1 MANIDKNIDN
11 NEIGEENNKSSI
23 KNVKEKV
30 KKLSWWAKLFL
41 FCFFSFIFLVVSLL
55 IAINIPSVKDKLAKE
70 AIGFLNKEFKT
81 TFSAENVE
89 INFLGDV
96 VINGVSAK
104 DHHDFEFLKAK
115 KLTAHSDWF
124 AIAFN
129 SRDLKFQKISL
140 EEPDLKVITYKG
152 EEQDNF
158 TKYIEK
164 FDTPKDPTKPPAK
177 FTSRI
182 EIINGKVSIVNK
194 NLGEDGNWLK
204 AEKFNA
210 YVSDLKTNGPN
221 VTLKLN
227 KFSFIAERWGKK
239 HKLEALSGDVTV
251 TNEKLELKDLIFHTD
266 HSLLQGDLV
275 FNLDKKTGWKD
286 FNNKVAWDMN
296 LKRGSYLHGYD
307 ISYFVKNW
315 DNYQKYQLFGKMD
328 GTLND
333 FVLKNFLIKVKD
345 NEIQTSEIRLAKL
358 MEGNFNI
365 KSNQISAAFT
375 YKGLRESLP
384 TFIAK
389 KMGGVADDFGRIK
402 YNGFADLNKDRVAAK
417 GNLITGIGQAQI
429 ENFVLRN
436 YSSKMPEY
444 SGNLTLKDLNTTILT
459 KNKQVGLVSGK
470 FNVQGKGF
478 DINTLSLN
486 TKPQISKIE
495 LMGKTL
501 NNISL
506 DGELAQKQFKGIIS
520 INDTQA
526 RGVVDGK
533 IDFSK
538 PRLSADVDAKIDHLN
553 LAYFGASGSG
563 TNTFFRGDV
572 KGKVSMTSL
581 KDLDLDASLHNV
593 VLGGN
598 KSISIPNGAVKVAME
613 GGNRVIEVDMPDAVK
628 GKISGK
634 FNLEDIG
641 GMFQEGANRLLAG
654 NKVKKYYK
662 GQSFTM
668 DIDVHQKLIDYFEPN
683 ISIADGAKITGSF
696 DGNTDHLKLNLDAP
710 SFKYVM
716 EKEVEISEAERL
728 LAKVNP
734 DYEVREGVERDSIM
748 ARNIALRIDTSN
760 PDDYWS
766 ANVERT
772 EYQGSVLKDINI
784 KAQNKDNKKLNVLA
798 SLNVGTLE
806 KEKKNQWT
814 PYAADIE
821 QSMSANGDYVVKFS
835 PTELKLSNFIWMVDT
850 SPELDH
856 SIVYRK
862 KTKDFQIKNLR
873 LYSDDS
879 EILVNGIFKNG
890 KDFDL
895 SGDVKNMDISK
906 ILAVVHQDSKID
918 LKGIANGSLKVKMNQ
933 RALAPLIDLKIE
945 NISLS
950 DNYLGNLIIN
960 AEASEYEN
968 VYNVKANIES
978 GEWFGNDKLAI
989 EGTIDNNMKS
999 PKLDLV
1005 AKLDDFDLGFVQ
1017 AFVQDIFSNFKGK
1030 ATGELKID
1038 GTPKDLNYG
1047 GDIAMKGFALKL
1059 KFSGVD
1065 YTFDDTVVTVS
1076 NGNLLFNL
1084 VGVKDHRTN
1093 SKGMISIGR
1102 LSLSDLSNIGADLLI
1117 RADDLML
1124 LNTEQK
1130 DFDTFWGM
1138 IFAKGDIFV
1147 GFENQTLKIDATA
1160 DVLKNSIFTL
1170 NSASASSGDEF
1181 KMLRFLKE
1189 NKEGNVVVAEKKRTG
1204 LAMDINL
1211 NISADKNS
1219 TVNVLVGDE
1228 VGDISVQGNTQN
1240 MKFSMDKTG
1249 NMRMFGGY
1257 SVESGTY
1264 ISKAILEKKF
1274 DIKKGSNLHW
1284 SGDVM
1289 NPDLNITASYDAI
1302 VSNMGEYLNTGSLP
1316 PVNVELQTRITNRL
1330 TAPNI
1335 RPVIQAPEVS
1345 SQVREVL
1352 NTKLATEEERVLQ
1365 FASILALGNFNV
1377 SNTNASSA
1385 IASGVN
1391 VFFQQL
1397 SSAFNSISS
1406 DLQVDLDYIKG
1417 SESLNTSDRASAK
1430 VSYTVSPRLTIK
1442 AGTGVPLSG
1451 STRMQNNY
1459 LSGEGI
1465 IEYDMSKNNNGSLIG
1480 RVYSKPSNVG
1490 LVLGSSAGANQ
1501 TYGGGIVLSYGFN
1514 SFLPKKKLKKETQE
1528 TKKDSI
1534 KQDTMK
1540 SN

>member
-11 NEIGEENNKSSI
+11 NETEEKKEKTSI

-55 IAINIPSVKDKLAKE
+55 IAINIPSVKDRLAKE
-70 AIGFLNKEFKT
+70 AIGFLNSEFKT

-89 INFLGDV
+89 VNFFGDV
-96 VINGVSAK
+96 VINGVTAK
-104 DHHDFEFLKAK
+104 DHHDFEFLKVK
-115 KLTAHSDWF
+115 KLTAHSDWLM
-124 AIAFN
+124 IAFN
-129 SRDLKFQKISL
+129 SRDLKFQKLSL
-140 EEPDLKVITYKG
+140 EEADLKVITYKG

-164 FDTPKDPTKPPAK
+164 FDTPKDPTKPPTK

-182 EIINGKVSIVNK
+182 EIINSKVSVVNR
-194 NLGEDGNWLK
+194 NQGEDGNWLK

-210 YVSDLKTNGPN
+210 YVSDIKTNGPN
-221 VTLKLN
+221 VNLKLN
-227 KFSFIAERWGKK
+227 KFSFITERWGKK
-239 HKLEALSGDVTV
+239 HKVEALSGDVAV
-251 TNEKLELKDLIFHTD
+251 TNQKLELKDLIFHTD
-266 HSLLQGDLV
+266 HSLLQGDLT

-286 FNNKVAWDMN
+286 FNNKVVWDMN
-296 LKRGSYLHGYD
+296 LKRGSYLDGYD

-345 NEIQTSEIRLAKL
+345 NEIQTSEIRMAKL
-358 MEGNFNI
+358 MDGNFNI
-365 KSNQISAAFT
+365 KSNKISASIT
-375 YKGLRESLP
+375 YKGLKASLP
-384 TFIAK
+384 TFIVK
-389 KMGGVADDFGRIK
+389 KMGGVADDFGRMK
-402 YNGFADLNKDRVAAK
+402 YNGFADINKDRVAVK
-417 GNLITGIGQAQI
+417 GDLITGIGQAQVN
-429 ENFVLRN
+429 NFVLRN

-444 SGNLTLKDLNTTILT
+444 SGNLVVKDLNTTILT
-459 KNKQVGLVSGK
+459 KNKQVGLISGN

-486 TKPQISKIE
+486 TKSHISKIE

-501 NNISL
+501 NNVSL
-506 DGELAQKQFKGIIS
+506 DGELTQKQFKGIIS
-520 INDTQA
+520 INDAQA
-526 RGVVDGK
+526 RGLVNGK

-538 PRLSADVDAKIDHLN
+538 PRLFADVDAQIDYLN
-553 LAYFGASGSG
+553 LDYFGVGSAG
-563 TNTFFRGDV
+563 TKSFKGDV
-572 KGKVSMTSL
+572 KGKVSMTNL
-581 KDLDLDASLHNV
+581 NDLDLDASLHNV
-593 VLGGN
+593 VLSGN
-598 KSISIPNGAVKVAME
+598 KSISIPNGAVKVAVE
-613 GGNRVIEVDMPDAVK
+613 DGNRVIDVDMPDAIK

-668 DIDVHQKLIDYFEPN
+668 DIDVHQKLIDYFEPK

-696 DGNTDHLKLNLDAP
+696 DGNTDHLKLNMDAP

-728 LAKVNP
+728 LAKANP

-748 ARNIALRIDTSN
+748 ARNVALRIDTAN
-760 PDDYWS
+760 PEDYWS

-772 EYQGSVLKDINI
+772 EYQGSVLKDISI
-784 KAQNKDNKKLNVLA
+784 KAQNKDNKKLNILA
-798 SLNVGTLE
+798 SLKVGTLE

-821 QSMSANGDYVVKFS
+821 QTMSENGDYVVKFS

-856 SIVYRK
+856 SIIYRK
-862 KTKDFQIKNLR
+862 KTQDFQIKNLR

-906 ILAVVHQDSKID
+906 VLAVIHQDSKID
-918 LKGIANGSLKVKMNQ
+918 LKGVANGSLKVKMNQ
-933 RALAPLIDLKIE
+933 TALVPLIDLKVE
-945 NISLS
+945 DISVS
-950 DNYLGNLIIN
+950 DNHLGNLTIN
-960 AEASEYEN
+960 AEASEFVN

-978 GEWFGNDKLAI
+978 GEWLGKDKLVLD
-989 EGTIDNNMKS
+989 GTIDNNMRS
-999 PKLDLV
+999 PKLDLI
-1005 AKLDDFDLGFVQ
+1005 AKLDEFDLAFVQ
-1017 AFVQDIFSNFKGK
+1017 AFVKDIFSNFKGK
-1030 ATGELKID
+1030 ASGDVKID
-1038 GTPKDLNYG
+1038 GTLKDLNYG
-1047 GDIAMKGFALKL
+1047 GDITVKGFALKL
-1059 KFSGVD
+1059 NFSGVD
-1065 YTFDDTVVTVS
+1065 YTFDDTVVTLS

-1130 DFDTFWGM
+1130 DFDVFWGM
-1138 IFAKGDIFV
+1138 IYAKGDIFV

-1204 LAMDINL
+1204 LAMDIKL
-1211 NISADKNS
+1211 DITADKTS

-1240 MKFSMDKTG
+1240 MRFRMDKTG
-1249 NMRMFGGY
+1249 NMRMSGSY

-1289 NPDLNITASYDAI
+1289 DPELNITASYDAI

-1316 PVNVELQTRITNRL
+1316 PVNVELQTRITNKL

-1335 RPVIQAPEVS
+1335 QPVIQAPEVS

-1397 SSAFNSISS
+1397 SSAFNSISN
-1406 DLQVDLDYIKG
+1406 DLKVDLDYIKG

-1430 VSYTVSPRLTIK
+1430 VSYTISPRLTIK

-1451 STRMQNNY
+1451 SARTQNNY

-1465 IEYDMSKNNNGSLIG
+1465 IEYDMSKDNNGSLIG

-1501 TYGGGIVLSYGFN
+1501 TYGGGIVFSYGFN
-1514 SFLPKKKLKKETQE
+1514 RILPKRKSKKDVQE

>member
-70 AIGFLNKEFKT
+70 AINMLNSEFKT

-177 FTSRI
+177 FTTRI

-204 AEKFNA
+204 AENFNA

-227 KFSFIAERWGKK
+227 KFSFITERWGKK

-286 FNNKVAWDMN
+286 FNNKVVWDMN

-429 ENFVLRN
+429 DNFVLRN

-459 KNKQVGLVSGK
+459 KNRQVGLVSGK

-486 TKPQISKIE
+486 TKSQISKIE

-506 DGELAQKQFKGIIS
+506 DGELAQKQFKGIIN

-526 RGVVDGK
+526 RGVVNGK

-563 TNTFFRGDV
+563 TNTFRGDV
-572 KGKVSMTSL
+572 KGKVSMTNIN
-581 KDLDLDASLHNV
+581 DLDLDATINNV

-598 KSISIPNGAVKVAME
+598 KPVSIPNGAVKVAME

-628 GKISGK
+628 GRILGK
-634 FNLEDIG
+634 FNLSNLG
-641 GMFQEGANRLLAG
+641 GIFQELSNRLLVG

-662 GQSFTM
+662 NEDFTM
-668 DIDVHQKLIDYFEPN
+668 DVEVHQKLVDYFLPN
-683 ISIADGAKITGSF
+683 AYIPQGARITGQF
-696 DGNTDHLKLNLDAP
+696 NGNSNELVLNVDAP

-716 EKEVEISEAERL
+716 EKEEEVSRVDKL
-728 LAKVNP
+728 LAQTNP
-734 DYEVREGVERDSIM
+734 EYVVRQGVKKDSVLVKNAKI
-748 ARNIALRIDTSN
+748 NINTADFQKYWAL
-760 PDDYWS
+760 
-766 ANVERT
+766 NVGRV
-772 EYQGSVLKDINI
+772 EYQKSLLKDINI
-784 KAQNKDNKKLNVLA
+784 TAQNEDNKKLNISANLH
-798 SLNVGTLE
+798 VGTLE
-806 KEKKNQWT
+806 KEEKNQMT
-814 PYAADIE
+814 PYAANIE
-821 QSMSANGDYVVKFS
+821 QFINEQGDYVVKFD
-835 PTELKLSNFIWMVDT
+835 PTNLKISNYLWMVDT

-862 KTKDFQIKNLR
+862 KNQDFQIKNLR
-873 LYSDDS
+873 LYSDES
-879 EILVNGIFKNG
+879 EILVNGIFKNA
-890 KDFDL
+890 KDFDI
-895 SGDVKNMDISK
+895 SAEVKQMA
-906 ILAVVHQDSKID
+906 LAKVWKTIHQDSNID
-918 LKGIANGSLKVKMNQ
+918 IQGIANGSIKINMNQ
-933 RALAPLIDLKIE
+933 HRLEPLIDIKVDNISVNDSRIGNLVVSAESSDTE
-945 NISLS
+945 NIYDVKAKISSGGFFDS
-950 DNYLGNLIIN
+950 DNLVL
-960 AEASEYEN
+960 
-968 VYNVKANIES
+968 
-978 GEWFGNDKLAI
+978 
-989 EGTIDNNMKS
+989 EGKIDNNTAS
-999 PKLDLV
+999 PTLDLS
-1005 AKLDDFDLGFVQ
+1005 ASLKDLNIAFVQ
-1017 AFVQDIFSNFKGK
+1017 AFVKDIFSNFRGT
-1030 ATGELKID
+1030 ASGDIKID
-1038 GTPKDLNYG
+1038 GTLKDINYG
-1047 GDIAMKGFALKL
+1047 GDIAMKGFGLKL
-1059 KFSGVD
+1059 NFSGVD
-1065 YTFDDTVVTVS
+1065 YTFDDTVVTLS

-1084 VGVKDHRTN
+1084 VGVKDSRKN
-1093 SKGMISIGR
+1093 SKGTISIGR

-1117 RADDLML
+1117 RADNLML
-1124 LNTEQK
+1124 LNTTQS

-1138 IFAKGDIFV
+1138 IYAKGDIFV
-1147 GFENQTLKIDATA
+1147 GYDSKGLKIDATA
-1160 DVLKNSIFTL
+1160 DVLDNSVFTL
-1170 NSASASSGDEF
+1170 NSASASSVDKF
-1181 KMLRFLKE
+1181 KMLRFITVSKSGEIQL
-1189 NKEGNVVVAEKKRTG
+1189 AEKNKNR
-1204 LAMDINL
+1204 LNMEINL
-1211 NISADKNS
+1211 DITANKNS
-1219 TVNVLVGDE
+1219 MVNVLLGDE
-1228 VGDISVQGNTQN
+1228 VGNISVSGETKN

-1249 NMRMFGGY
+1249 NINMFGGY
-1257 SVESGTY
+1257 FVDSGNY
-1264 ISKAILEKKF
+1264 ISKAILEKTF
-1274 DIKKGSNLHW
+1274 QIQRGSNIQW
-1284 SGDVM
+1284 SGDVL
-1289 NPDLNITASYDAI
+1289 NPDLNITANYYSL
-1302 VSNMGEYLNTGSLP
+1302 VSNASEYLNVASLP
-1316 PVNVELQTRITNRL
+1316 TINVQLQTKITNKMKEPKI
-1330 TAPNI
+1330 TPSINAPD
-1335 RPVIQAPEVS
+1335 VS
-1345 SQVREVL
+1345 SQIREVMAY
-1352 NTKLATEEERVLQ
+1352 KLSTEEEKVLQ

-1377 SNTNASSA
+1377 SNTNGYSA
-1385 IASGVN
+1385 LGSGVN
-1391 VFFQQL
+1391 AFLKQL
-1397 SSAFNSISS
+1397 SSAFNSISN
-1406 DLQVDLDYIKG
+1406 DFQLDMDFIKG
-1417 SESLNTSDRASAK
+1417 STSANTGDRAN
-1430 VSYTVSPRLTIK
+1430 TRLNINVSPRWKIK
-1442 AGTGVPLSG
+1442 TGIGVPLSKT
-1451 STRMQNNY
+1451 STTQNNY

-1465 IEYDMSKNNNGSLIG
+1465 VEYDWSKIIDGS
-1480 RVYSKPSNVG
+1480 RVFRIYSKPSNVG
-1490 LVLGSSAGANQ
+1490 LVMGSNAGANQ
-1501 TYGGGIVLSYGFN
+1501 SYGVGVVVSYSFN
-1514 SFLPKKKLKKETQE
+1514 RFFPSKKKKDEKESPKKDTIVI
-1528 TKKDSI
+1528 DSA
-1534 KQDTMK
+1534 K
-1540 SN
+1540 SH